1 MLINLSETSLAWI
14 NPREDKIDVGRIQRM
29 MDFGDQLITPGKN
42 TTEVIFLG
50 PMRSGKS
57 TLMSLFGGSFLYSI
71 GSTKK
76 TYSIDSKGDPED
88 IMTTKN
94 T

>member
-1 MLINLSETSLAWI
+1 
-14 NPREDKIDVGRIQRM
+14 M
-29 MDFGDQLITPGKN
+29 MNFGDQLITPGKN

-57 TLMSLFGGSFLYSI
+57 TLMSFFGGSKLYSI

-76 TYSIDSKGDPED
+76 TYSIDSNGDPED
-88 IMTTKN
+88 ILRTKS

>member
-1 MLINLSETSLAWI
+1 MN
-14 NPREDKIDVGRIQRM
+14 
-29 MDFGDQLITPGKN
+29 FGDLLITPGKN

-57 TLMSLFGGSFLYSI
+57 TLMSLFGGSILYSI
-71 GSTKK
+71 ASAKK
-76 TYSIDSKGDPED
+76 TYSIDSRGDPED
-88 IMTTKN
+88 ILRTKS